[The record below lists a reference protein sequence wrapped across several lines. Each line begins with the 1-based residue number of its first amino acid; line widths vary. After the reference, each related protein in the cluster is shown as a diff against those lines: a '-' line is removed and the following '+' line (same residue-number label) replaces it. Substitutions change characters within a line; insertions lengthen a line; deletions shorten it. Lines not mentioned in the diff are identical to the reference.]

1 MAPITKQ
8 TGSRIAA
15 RSASPWPSQPPTVWK
30 QRSAAGSPSVAA
42 WVITGP
48 EIPSGVPPPS
58 WSSLMAPPG
67 VRLANSRASAT
78 RALPLQYCSQQ
89 PRFPQ
94 PHSRPSG
101 TTRT

>member
-1 MAPITKQ
+1 MAP
-8 TGSRIAA
+8 S
-15 RSASPWPSQPPTVWK
+15 
-30 QRSAAGSPSVAA
+30 
-42 WVITGP
+42 
-48 EIPSGVPPPS
+48 
-58 WSSLMAPPG
+58 G